1 MSAVTLNDVARV
13 AAVSKST
20 VSNVIRGAAHVAPA
34 TRTRVEE
41 AIRELGYRP
50 NGVARALRERST
62 RTLGLLVPEPV
73 NAFYAQLALGVE
85 RHAQREGFGV
95 LIANTGCEPARE
107 KAQVEALVAR
117 RVDGVA
123 IGGLTRGSEVHD
135 LLLDRGIPVVLAA
148 CGASPDARLGMVDVD
163 DEGALGEVAAHLAG
177 LGHRRVAFV
186 RHQLAEA
193 GAERRA
199 EAFAEAARK
208 HGLELVSLSARPTA
222 IVAHND
228 LLAVTQIDVL
238 ERAGLR
244 VPDDVSVVGFDDIP
258 LAAHHRIELTTV
270 RADAVAVGEHSARL
284 LLEAIRDGRHVSRT
298 EVQPAH
304 LVPRGST
311 AAPPRA
317 A

>member
-1 MSAVTLNDVARV
+1 VSVTLNDVARL
-13 AAVSKST
+13 AEVSKST
-20 VSNVIRGAAHVAPA
+20 VSNVIRGAVHVAPG

-62 RTLGLLVPEPV
+62 RTLGLLVPEPI
-73 NAFYAQLALGVE
+73 NAFYAQLGLGVE
-85 RHAQREGFGV
+85 RRAQREGFGV

-107 KAQVEALVAR
+107 RAQVEALVAR

-123 IGGLTRGSEVHD
+123 IGGLTQGSQVHD

-148 CGASPDARLGMVDVD
+148 CGASPDARLGLVDVD
-163 DEGALGEVAAHLAG
+163 DEGALGEVAAHLAR
-177 LGHRRVAFV
+177 LGHRRVSFV

-199 EAFAEAARK
+199 EAFARAARQ
-208 HGLELVSLSARPTA
+208 HGLELVPLAERPTA

-228 LLAVTQIDVL
+228 LLAVGQIDVL

-270 RADAVAVGEHSARL
+270 RADAVAVGERSARL
-284 LLEAIRDGRHVSRT
+284 LLEAIREGRHVART
-298 EVQPAH
+298 ELQPAH
-304 LVPRGST
+304 LVHRGST
-311 AAPPRA
+311 APPPGGA
-317 A
+317 G